1 MRLMFCYRKDSA
13 VNKPTLVTRYTVLQ
27 LIIYLT
33 NSIINVEI
41 KSAIIKIDISIIFI
55 TPVNEDKDTKREQ
68 KKFIQHIFC
77 KSRSDKMSH
86 SHRVLS
92 KNLTVPIMF
101 TFLEFFLFI

>member
-55 TPVNEDKDTKREQ
+55 TPVNEDKDIKREQ
-68 KKFIQHIFC
+68 KKLY
-77 KSRSDKMSH
+77 S
-86 SHRVLS
+86 
-92 KNLTVPIMF
+92 T
-101 TFLEFFLFI
+101 